1 MLIAT
6 LPAAHRTE
14 LLKKI
19 ISHPLI
25 KGVRYNTGYVTPYLP
40 KETLKRI
47 LELTER
53 YNKILWVDLKC
64 RQLRIANWAVPDYGK
79 IILNHEI
86 EVDCPA
92 RVYFRG
98 NEWSELKVARGNIIY
113 VDPPPKSAV
122 GEGQAINIH
131 GNNLKIKGF
140 LTNEDRVYISA
151 ACELDINKFMLSFVE
166 SIDDIKETEE
176 ELNKNSNYDFFN
188 NPAQF
193 VLKIESV
200 KGLEFVESMPAKM
213 IERFQIMAAR
223 DDLMINIGKNKAMML
238 PAIQKIIM
246 KDSRAIVASRIFSG
260 LENDGT
266 VSMADFSDLKLM
278 KMMGYKNFMLS
289 DNICQRHFEK
299 AMKAWQDFHDI
310 LNKD

>member
-6 LPAAHRTE
+6 LPAVHRSE
-14 LLKKI
+14 LLEKV

-25 KGVRYNTGYVTPYLP
+25 KGVRYNTGYVTPYSP

-47 LELTER
+47 LELIER
-53 YNKILWVDLKC
+53 YGKILWIDLKC

-98 NEWSELKVARGNIIY
+98 NEWSEIKVARGNVIY

-131 GNNLKIKGF
+131 GDNLKIKGF
-140 LTNEDRVYISA
+140 LTDEDRVYINA
-151 ACELDINKFMLSFVE
+151 ACGFGINKFMLSFVE
-166 SIDDIKETEE
+166 CIDDIKEAEE
-176 ELNKNSNYDFFN
+176 ELKKNLNYDFLN

-193 VLKIESV
+193 ILKIESL
-200 KGLEFVESMPAKM
+200 KGLEFVRSMPAK
-213 IERFQIMAAR
+213 ISEGFQMMAAR
-223 DDLMINIGKNKAMML
+223 DDLMINIGENKAMML

-246 KDSRAIVASRIFSG
+246 KDPNAIVASRIFSG

-289 DNICQRHFEK
+289 DGICQKHFGK

-310 LNKD
+310 TDKD